1 MDLYICGSN
10 RNKNCYKV
18 LKDLKNEDDKLI
30 SLAQKNIKYCLGCSA
45 CINELE
51 NFCVQKDDMI
61 DIYESMLEAEKIIIA
76 SPVYMNH
83 VTGILKNVID
93 RLNPFSCH
101 GNLKDKKLYLILI
114 GQMPEEEN
122 EEIANNLKEYFE
134 GLSEFMEFDF
144 KFLKYLSSGDL
155 ETIDD
160 VSKNYGNYENII
172 AEMKKQID

>member
-30 SLAQKNIKYCLGCSA
+30 SLAQKNIKCCLGCSA

-114 GQMPEEEN
+114 GQMSEEEN

-172 AEMKKQID
+172 AEMKKRID

>member
-172 AEMKKQID
+172 AEMKKRID

>member
-114 GQMPEEEN
+114 GQMSEEEN